1 MKEIMRWMSPGLQ
14 IKRWMILFSTGLI
27 ILIFGATLIINYQ
40 LFGALEDEVLYLL
53 YVWTGSYNYFF
64 LVGTGILLA
73 ISGIYIMYVSVRKM
87 VKRFLQLL
95 VPDQKELSKKLISK
109 VELAK
114 GVHVVAIGGG
124 HGLSMLLRGMK
135 KRTSNLSAIVTVAD
149 DGGSSGR
156 LREEMDIIAP
166 GDLRNCLVAMAEKES
181 VLEQLFQYRF
191 GGNGELSGHSLGNL
205 FLAALIKEFGSV
217 QFALEA
223 ASKVLNIRG
232 KVMPSTPEK
241 IKLRALMADG
251 KIVEGETEIAE
262 YPARIKKI
270 TTIPE
275 NPIAVG
281 AALEA
286 IRKADIITLGPGSLY
301 TSVLPNL
308 AVGEIMQAIKES
320 KAPCIYICNVMTQ
333 SGETEGYTVSD
344 HVQALYEHIGKNI
357 IDCVL
362 INNVLP
368 SEENIEKYAISNSK
382 PVEIDEEKLIEKG
395 IQFVAC
401 DLIGKSKGAV
411 HDMDILADKIISIGN
426 LLNSNI
432 KPELLTEYLRR
443 KD

>member
-1 MKEIMRWMSPGLQ
+1 
-14 IKRWMILFSTGLI
+14 
-27 ILIFGATLIINYQ
+27 
-40 LFGALEDEVLYLL
+40 
-53 YVWTGSYNYFF
+53 
-64 LVGTGILLA
+64 
-73 ISGIYIMYVSVRKM
+73 
-87 VKRFLQLL
+87 
-95 VPDQKELSKKLISK
+95 
-109 VELAK
+109 
-114 GVHVVAIGGG
+114 
-124 HGLSMLLRGMK
+124 
-135 KRTSNLSAIVTVAD
+135 
-149 DGGSSGR
+149 
-156 LREEMDIIAP
+156 
-166 GDLRNCLVAMAEKES
+166 
-181 VLEQLFQYRF
+181 
-191 GGNGELSGHSLGNL
+191 
-205 FLAALIKEFGSV
+205 
-217 QFALEA
+217 
-223 ASKVLNIRG
+223 
-232 KVMPSTPEK
+232 
-241 IKLRALMADG
+241 MADG

-362 INNVLP
+362 INNALP

>member
-1 MKEIMRWMSPGLQ
+1 MNEIMRWLSPGLK
-14 IKRWMILFSTGLI
+14 IKRWMVLFSLGLI
-27 ILIFGATLIINYQ
+27 MLIFGATLIINYQ

-53 YVWTGSYNYFF
+53 YLWTGSYNYFF
-64 LVGTGILLA
+64 LVGTGIVLA
-73 ISGIYIMYVSVRKM
+73 LIGIYIMYEAVRKM

-114 GVHVVAIGGG
+114 GMHIVAIGGG
-124 HGLSMLLRGMK
+124 HGLSMLLRGLK
-135 KRTSNLSAIVTVAD
+135 KHTSNLSAIVTVAD

-156 LREEMDIIAP
+156 LREEMNIIAP

-191 GGNGELSGHSLGNL
+191 SGNGELAGHSLGNL

-241 IKLRALMADG
+241 IKLRAVMTDG
-251 KIVEGETEIAE
+251 AIVEGETEIVE
-262 YPARIKKI
+262 YPSKI
-270 TTIPE
+270 TKLSTIPE

-286 IRKADIITLGPGSLY
+286 IKKADIITLGPGSLY
-301 TSVLPNL
+301 TSILPNL
-308 AVGEIMQAIKES
+308 MVGEIMQAIKES
-320 KAPCIYICNVMTQ
+320 QASCIYICNVMTQ
-333 SGETEGYTVSD
+333 PGETDEYTVSD
-344 HVQALYEHIGKNI
+344 HVKALEDHIGKNI

-362 INNVLP
+362 INDAIPN
-368 SEENIEKYAISNSK
+368 EEILKKYAETNSK
-382 PVEIDEEKLIEKG
+382 PVEIDEGKLIEMG
-395 IQFVAC
+395 IEFVIAN
-401 DLIGKSKGAV
+401 LIGNTKGAV

>member
-1 MKEIMRWMSPGLQ
+1 MNEIMRWMSPGLK
-14 IKRWMILFSTGLI
+14 IKRWMLLFSLGLI
-27 ILIFGATLIINYQ
+27 LLIFGATLIINYQ

-53 YVWTGSYNYFF
+53 YLWTGSYNYLF
-64 LVGTGILLA
+64 LVGTGIILSLF
-73 ISGIYIMYVSVRKM
+73 GVYIMYTSVRRM

-95 VPDQKELSKKLISK
+95 IPDQKELSKKLISK

-114 GVHVVAIGGG
+114 GMHVVAIGGG
-124 HGLSMLLRGMK
+124 HGLSMLLRGLK
-135 KRTSNLSAIVTVAD
+135 KHTSNLSAIVTVAD

-156 LREEMDIIAP
+156 LREEMNIIAP
-166 GDLRNCLVAMAEKES
+166 GDLRNCLVAMAEKET

-205 FLAALIKEFGSV
+205 FLAALIKEFGNV

-241 IKLRALMADG
+241 IKLRAIMEDG
-251 KIVEGETEIAE
+251 TVVEGETEIAE
-262 YPARIKKI
+262 YPAKIKKI

-281 AALEA
+281 AALDA

-301 TSVLPNL
+301 TSILPNL
-308 AVGEIMQAIKES
+308 MVGEIMQAIKES

-333 SGETEGYTVSD
+333 QGETDGYKVSD
-344 HVQALYEHIGKNI
+344 HVRALSDHIGKNI

-362 INNVLP
+362 VNDALP
-368 SEENIEKYAISNSK
+368 KKETLELYAKNNSK
-382 PVEIDEEKLIEKG
+382 PVEVDEEKLLKMG
-395 IQFVAC
+395 IQFVKA
-401 DLIGKSKGAV
+401 DLIGESGEAL

-432 KPELLTEYLRR
+432 KPELLTEYLQRR
-443 KD
+443 D